1 MDAKRQRLEY
11 VKGMELAENID
22 QYKHWQLLEGED
34 SQVMVPP
41 PDTKEDMEKSQTQ
54 PVTDQDG
61 DEPEDLERKNSLAT
75 CQLCILC
82 ISQVEISRKSFCP
95 RDEQC
100 LLFTSLTT

>member
-11 VKGMELAENID
+11 VKGMELAENND

-54 PVTDQDG
+54 PVTDQDV
-61 DEPEDLERKNSLAT
+61 DEPEDLERK
-75 CQLCILC
+75 
-82 ISQVEISRKSFCP
+82 
-95 RDEQC
+95 
-100 LLFTSLTT
+100 